1 MELKIVIG
9 GEAGQGI
16 QTISTIM
23 SKFFL
28 RSGYYVFTE
37 QSYQSRIRGGHNF
50 TQVRVSSEAISSS
63 DDGIDILVALN
74 KETIDIHSKE
84 LMDGG
89 IIIYDSELIKDLPS
103 NLNLFGIPLQRIAV
117 EKAQTKLAVNSVA
130 CGVLVGLL
138 DGNFSILENLMR
150 EQFKDPE
157 IAKKN
162 IDSAMAGYE
171 LGKSNGNFTIKT
183 PFLSNN
189 SRLII
194 DGGSSVGLGAIVAG
208 CRFLSA
214 YPMTPG
220 TAVMNYLAGHSKR
233 FNIVVEQ
240 AEDEIAA
247 INMVLGASFAGV
259 RSMVTTSGGGFAL
272 MVEGLSL
279 AGMTETPCVIHIGQR
294 PGPATGLPTRTE
306 QGELLFVINA
316 GHGEFPRYITAPRDA
331 KDAFYKTV
339 KAFELADK
347 YQIPSIIL
355 TDQFLVDS
363 MITLDELDI
372 NSVKIER
379 YIVQNPDKNYKR
391 HLITPTGISPRAFP
405 GTEGILVI
413 TDSDEH
419 DEEGHITE
427 DLEIREKMVEKRLKR
442 TEYLEKEVEEPI
454 YFGDG
459 NADTIL
465 IGWGSTYGPLKE
477 AIERLIKEGFNIGLL
492 HFSDVYPLPKKMLN
506 EVKDKRL
513 ISVENNATGQFAQLV
528 RRETGIHIPEK
539 VLKYNGRP
547 FTPSEIVRKVRS
559 ICSM

>member
-1 MELKIVIG
+1 MDIKIVIG

-16 QTISTIM
+16 QTISNIM

-50 TQVRVSSEAISSS
+50 TQVRVSSEPVSSP

-74 KETIDIHSKE
+74 RETVDIHSSE
-84 LMDGG
+84 TGG
-89 IIIYDSELIKDLPS
+89 IIIYDNELIKDLS
-103 NLNLFGIPLQRIAV
+103 GDKLFGVPLQKIAI
-117 EKAQTKLAVNSVA
+117 EKTQNKLAVNSVA
-130 CGVLVGLL
+130 CGVLAGLL
-138 DGNFSILENLMR
+138 DGDISILERLMR
-150 EQFKDPE
+150 EQFKDPDIGE
-157 IAKKN
+157 KN
-162 IDSAMAGYE
+162 VLAVRSGYE
-171 LGKSNGNFTIKT
+171 IGKSNRTLPFKIT
-183 PFLSNN
+183 PLSQKD
-189 SRLII
+189 RLLI
-194 DGGSSVGLGAIVAG
+194 DGGSAVGFGAIVAG

-220 TAVMNYLAGHSKR
+220 TAVMNFLAGHSKR

-331 KDAFYKTV
+331 EDAFYKTI
-339 KAFELADK
+339 KAFNLADK

-355 TDQFLVDS
+355 TDQFLIDS
-363 MITLDELDI
+363 MTTIDSLDVKDI
-372 NSVKIER
+372 KIER
-379 YIVQNPDKNYKR
+379 HIVTEPDNNYAR
-391 HLITPTGISPRAFP
+391 HLLTSSGISPRALP

-427 DLEIREKMVEKRLKR
+427 DLEIRKNMVEKRLKR
-442 TEYLEKEVEEPI
+442 GEYLKEDVEEPVF
-454 YFGDG
+454 FGDK
-459 NADTIL
+459 DSSIVLT
-465 IGWGSTYGPLKE
+465 GWGSTYGILKE
-477 AIERLIKEGFNIGLL
+477 AVNRLTKEGISVSLL
-492 HFSDVYPLPKKMLN
+492 HFSDVYPLPDKTLN
-506 EVKDKRL
+506 SLRDKRF
-513 ISVENNATGQFAQLV
+513 ISVENNATGQLAQLI
-528 RRETGIHIPEK
+528 RRETGINITEK
-539 VLKYNGRP
+539 ILKYNGRP
-547 FTPSEIVRKVRS
+547 FTPSEIVRRFKE
-559 ICSM
+559 IC

>member
-1 MELKIVIG
+1 MDIKIVIG

-16 QTISTIM
+16 QTISNIM

-50 TQVRVSSEAISSS
+50 TQVRVSSEPVSSP

-74 KETIDIHSKE
+74 RETVDIHSSE
-84 LMDGG
+84 TGG
-89 IIIYDSELIKDLPS
+89 IIIYDNELIKDLS
-103 NLNLFGIPLQRIAV
+103 GDKLFGVPLQKIAI
-117 EKAQTKLAVNSVA
+117 EKTQNKLAVNSVA
-130 CGVLVGLL
+130 CGVLAGLL
-138 DGNFSILENLMR
+138 DGDISILERLMR
-150 EQFKDPE
+150 EQFKDPDIGE
-157 IAKKN
+157 KN
-162 IDSAMAGYE
+162 VLAVRSGYE
-171 LGKSNGNFTIKT
+171 IGKSNRTLPFKIT
-183 PFLSNN
+183 PLSQKD
-189 SRLII
+189 RLLI
-194 DGGSSVGLGAIVAG
+194 DGGSAVGFGAIVAG

-220 TAVMNYLAGHSKR
+220 TAVMNFLAGHSKR

-331 KDAFYKTV
+331 EDAFYKTI
-339 KAFELADK
+339 KAFNLADK

-355 TDQFLVDS
+355 TDQFLIDS
-363 MITLDELDI
+363 MTTIDSLDVKDI
-372 NSVKIER
+372 KIER
-379 YIVQNPDKNYKR
+379 HIVTEPDNNYAR
-391 HLITPTGISPRAFP
+391 HLLTSSGISPRALP

-427 DLEIREKMVEKRLKR
+427 DLEIRKNMVEKRLKR
-442 TEYLEKEVEEPI
+442 GEYLKEDVEEPVF
-454 YFGDG
+454 FGDK
-459 NADTIL
+459 DSSIVLT
-465 IGWGSTYGPLKE
+465 GWGSTYGILKE
-477 AIERLIKEGFNIGLL
+477 AVNRLTEEGISVSLL
-492 HFSDVYPLPKKMLN
+492 HFSDVYPLPDKTLN
-506 EVKDKRL
+506 SLRDKRF
-513 ISVENNATGQFAQLV
+513 ISVENNATGQLAQLI
-528 RRETGIHIPEK
+528 RRETGINITERI
-539 VLKYNGRP
+539 LKYNGRP
-547 FTPSEIVRKVRS
+547 FTPSEIVRRFKE
-559 ICSM
+559 IC

>member
-1 MELKIVIG
+1 MDIKIVIG

-16 QTISTIM
+16 QTISNIM

-50 TQVRVSSEAISSS
+50 TQVRVSSEPVSSP

-74 KETIDIHSKE
+74 RETVDIHSSE
-84 LMDGG
+84 TGG
-89 IIIYDSELIKDLPS
+89 IIIYDNELIKDLS
-103 NLNLFGIPLQRIAV
+103 GDKLFGVPLQKIAI
-117 EKAQTKLAVNSVA
+117 EKTQNKLAVNSVA
-130 CGVLVGLL
+130 CGVLAGLL
-138 DGNFSILENLMR
+138 DGDISILERLMR
-150 EQFKDPE
+150 EQFKDPDIGE
-157 IAKKN
+157 KN
-162 IDSAMAGYE
+162 VLAVRSGYE
-171 LGKSNGNFTIKT
+171 IGKSNRTLPFKIT
-183 PFLSNN
+183 PLSQKD
-189 SRLII
+189 RLLI
-194 DGGSSVGLGAIVAG
+194 DGGSAVGFGAIVAG

-220 TAVMNYLAGHSKR
+220 TAVMNFLAGHSKR

-331 KDAFYKTV
+331 EDAFYKTI
-339 KAFELADK
+339 KAFNLADK

-355 TDQFLVDS
+355 TDQFLIDS
-363 MITLDELDI
+363 MTTIDSLDVKDI
-372 NSVKIER
+372 KIER
-379 YIVQNPDKNYKR
+379 HIVTEPDNNYAR
-391 HLITPTGISPRAFP
+391 HLLTSSGISPRALP

-427 DLEIREKMVEKRLKR
+427 DLEIRKNMVEKRLKR
-442 TEYLEKEVEEPI
+442 GEYLKEDVEEPVF
-454 YFGDG
+454 FGDK
-459 NADTIL
+459 DSSIVLT
-465 IGWGSTYGPLKE
+465 GWGSTYGILKE
-477 AIERLIKEGFNIGLL
+477 AVNRLTKEGISVSLL
-492 HFSDVYPLPKKMLN
+492 HFSDVYPLPDKTLN
-506 EVKDKRL
+506 SLRDKRF
-513 ISVENNATGQFAQLV
+513 ISVENNATGQLAQLI
-528 RRETGIHIPEK
+528 RRETGINITERI
-539 VLKYNGRP
+539 LKYNGRP
-547 FTPSEIVRKVRS
+547 FTPSEIVRRFKE
-559 ICSM
+559 IC

>member
-1 MELKIVIG
+1 MDIKIVIG

-16 QTISTIM
+16 QTISNIM

-50 TQVRVSSEAISSS
+50 TQVRVSSEPVSSP

-74 KETIDIHSKE
+74 RETVDIHSSE
-84 LMDGG
+84 TGG
-89 IIIYDSELIKDLPS
+89 IIIYDNELIKDLS
-103 NLNLFGIPLQRIAV
+103 GDKLFGVPLQKIAI
-117 EKAQTKLAVNSVA
+117 EKTQNKLAVNSVA
-130 CGVLVGLL
+130 CGVLAGLL
-138 DGNFSILENLMR
+138 DGDISILERLMR
-150 EQFKDPE
+150 EQFKDPDIGE
-157 IAKKN
+157 KN
-162 IDSAMAGYE
+162 VLAVRSGYE
-171 LGKSNGNFTIKT
+171 IGKSNRTLPFKIT
-183 PFLSNN
+183 PLSQKG
-189 SRLII
+189 RLLI
-194 DGGSSVGLGAIVAG
+194 DGGSAVGFGAIVAG

-220 TAVMNYLAGHSKR
+220 TAVMNFLAGHSKR

-331 KDAFYKTV
+331 EDEFYKTI
-339 KAFELADK
+339 KAFNLADK

-355 TDQFLVDS
+355 TDQFLIDS
-363 MITLDELDI
+363 MTTIDSLDVKDI
-372 NSVKIER
+372 KIER
-379 YIVQNPDKNYKR
+379 HIVTEPDNNYAR
-391 HLITPTGISPRAFP
+391 HLLTSSGISPRALP

-427 DLEIREKMVEKRLKR
+427 DLEIRKNMVEKRLKR
-442 TEYLEKEVEEPI
+442 GEYLKEDVEEPVF
-454 YFGDG
+454 FGDK
-459 NADTIL
+459 DSSIVLT
-465 IGWGSTYGPLKE
+465 GWGSTYGILKE
-477 AIERLIKEGFNIGLL
+477 AVNRLTKEGISVSLL
-492 HFSDVYPLPKKMLN
+492 HFSDVYPLPDKTLN
-506 EVKDKRL
+506 SLRDKRF
-513 ISVENNATGQFAQLV
+513 ISVENNATGQLAQLI
-528 RRETGIHIPEK
+528 RRETGINITEK
-539 VLKYNGRP
+539 ILKYNGRP
-547 FTPSEIVRKVRS
+547 FTPSEIVRRFKE
-559 ICSM
+559 IC

>member
-1 MELKIVIG
+1 MDIKIVIG

-16 QTISTIM
+16 QTISNIM

-50 TQVRVSSEAISSS
+50 TQVRVSSEPVSSP

-74 KETIDIHSKE
+74 RETVDIHSSE
-84 LMDGG
+84 TGG
-89 IIIYDSELIKDLPS
+89 IIIYDNELIKDLS
-103 NLNLFGIPLQRIAV
+103 GDKLFGVPLQKIAI
-117 EKAQTKLAVNSVA
+117 EKTQNKLAVNSVA
-130 CGVLVGLL
+130 CGVLAGLL
-138 DGNFSILENLMR
+138 DGDISILERLMR
-150 EQFKDPE
+150 EQFKDPDIGE
-157 IAKKN
+157 KN
-162 IDSAMAGYE
+162 VLAVRSGYE
-171 LGKSNGNFTIKT
+171 IGKSNRTLPFKIT
-183 PFLSNN
+183 PLSQKG
-189 SRLII
+189 RLLI
-194 DGGSSVGLGAIVAG
+194 DGGSAVGFGAIVAG

-220 TAVMNYLAGHSKR
+220 TAVMNFLAGHSKR

-331 KDAFYKTV
+331 EDAFYKTI
-339 KAFELADK
+339 KAFNLADK

-355 TDQFLVDS
+355 TDQFLIDS
-363 MITLDELDI
+363 MTTIDSLDVKDI
-372 NSVKIER
+372 KIER
-379 YIVQNPDKNYKR
+379 HIVTEPDNNYAR
-391 HLITPTGISPRAFP
+391 HLITSSGISPRALP

-427 DLEIREKMVEKRLKR
+427 DLEIRKNMVEKRLKR
-442 TEYLEKEVEEPI
+442 GEYLKEDVEEPVF
-454 YFGDG
+454 FGDK
-459 NADTIL
+459 DSSIVLT
-465 IGWGSTYGPLKE
+465 GWGSTYGILKE
-477 AIERLIKEGFNIGLL
+477 AVNRLTEEGISVSLL
-492 HFSDVYPLPKKMLN
+492 HFSDVYPLPDKTLN
-506 EVKDKRL
+506 SLRDKRF
-513 ISVENNATGQFAQLV
+513 ISVENNATGQLAQLI
-528 RRETGIHIPEK
+528 RRETGINITERI
-539 VLKYNGRP
+539 LKYNGRP
-547 FTPSEIVRKVRS
+547 FTPSEIVRRFKE
-559 ICSM
+559 IC

>member
-1 MELKIVIG
+1 MDIKIVIG

-16 QTISTIM
+16 QTISNIM

-50 TQVRVSSEAISSS
+50 TQVRVSSEPVSSP

-74 KETIDIHSKE
+74 RETVDIHSSE
-84 LMDGG
+84 TGG
-89 IIIYDSELIKDLPS
+89 IIIYDNELIKDLS
-103 NLNLFGIPLQRIAV
+103 GDKLFGVPLQKIAI
-117 EKAQTKLAVNSVA
+117 EKTQNKLAVNSVA
-130 CGVLVGLL
+130 CGVLAGLL
-138 DGNFSILENLMR
+138 DGDISILERLMR
-150 EQFKDPE
+150 EQFKDPDIGE
-157 IAKKN
+157 KN
-162 IDSAMAGYE
+162 VLAVRSGYE
-171 LGKSNGNFTIKT
+171 IGKSNRTLPFKIT
-183 PFLSNN
+183 PLSQKG
-189 SRLII
+189 RLLI
-194 DGGSSVGLGAIVAG
+194 DGGSAVGFGAIVAG

-220 TAVMNYLAGHSKR
+220 TAVMNFLAGHSKR

-331 KDAFYKTV
+331 EDAFYKTI
-339 KAFELADK
+339 KAFNLADK

-355 TDQFLVDS
+355 TDQFLIDS
-363 MITLDELDI
+363 MTTIDSLDVKDI
-372 NSVKIER
+372 KIER
-379 YIVQNPDKNYKR
+379 HIVTEPDNNYAR
-391 HLITPTGISPRAFP
+391 HLLTSSGISPRALP

-427 DLEIREKMVEKRLKR
+427 DLEIRKNMVEKRLKR
-442 TEYLEKEVEEPI
+442 GEYLKEDVEEPVF
-454 YFGDG
+454 FGDK
-459 NADTIL
+459 DSSIVLT
-465 IGWGSTYGPLKE
+465 GWGSTYGILKE
-477 AIERLIKEGFNIGLL
+477 AVNRLTKEGISVSLL
-492 HFSDVYPLPKKMLN
+492 HFSDVYPLPDKTLN
-506 EVKDKRL
+506 SL
-513 ISVENNATGQFAQLV
+513 
-528 RRETGIHIPEK
+528 
-539 VLKYNGRP
+539 
-547 FTPSEIVRKVRS
+547 
-559 ICSM
+559 

>member
-1 MELKIVIG
+1 MDIKIVIG

-16 QTISTIM
+16 QTISNIM

-50 TQVRVSSEAISSS
+50 TQVRVSSEPVSSP

-74 KETIDIHSKE
+74 RETVDIHSSE
-84 LMDGG
+84 TGG
-89 IIIYDSELIKDLPS
+89 IIIYDNELIKDLS
-103 NLNLFGIPLQRIAV
+103 GDKLFGVPLQKIAI
-117 EKAQTKLAVNSVA
+117 EKTQNKLAVNSVA
-130 CGVLVGLL
+130 CGVLAGLL
-138 DGNFSILENLMR
+138 DGDISILERLMR
-150 EQFKDPE
+150 EQFKDPDIGE
-157 IAKKN
+157 KN
-162 IDSAMAGYE
+162 VLAVRSGYE
-171 LGKSNGNFTIKT
+171 IGKSNRTLPFKIT
-183 PFLSNN
+183 PLSQKG
-189 SRLII
+189 RLLI
-194 DGGSSVGLGAIVAG
+194 DGGSAVGFGAIVAG

-220 TAVMNYLAGHSKR
+220 TAVMNFLAGHSKR

-331 KDAFYKTV
+331 EDAFYKTI
-339 KAFELADK
+339 KAFNLADK

-355 TDQFLVDS
+355 TDQFLIDS
-363 MITLDELDI
+363 MTTIDSLDVKDI
-372 NSVKIER
+372 KIER
-379 YIVQNPDKNYKR
+379 HIVTEPDNNYAR
-391 HLITPTGISPRAFP
+391 HLLTSSGISPRALP

-427 DLEIREKMVEKRLKR
+427 DLEIRKNMVEKRLKR
-442 TEYLEKEVEEPI
+442 GEYLKEDVEEPVF
-454 YFGDG
+454 FGDK
-459 NADTIL
+459 DSSIVLT
-465 IGWGSTYGPLKE
+465 GWGSTYGILKE
-477 AIERLIKEGFNIGLL
+477 AVNRLTEEGISVSLL
-492 HFSDVYPLPKKMLN
+492 HFSDVYPLPDKTLN
-506 EVKDKRL
+506 SLRDKRF
-513 ISVENNATGQFAQLV
+513 ISVENNATGQLAQLI
-528 RRETGIHIPEK
+528 RRETGINITERI
-539 VLKYNGRP
+539 LKYNGRP
-547 FTPSEIVRKVRS
+547 FTPSEIVRRFKE
-559 ICSM
+559 IC

>member
-1 MELKIVIG
+1 MELRIVIG

-50 TQVRVSSEAISSS
+50 TQVRVSTDPILSP

-74 KETIDIHSKE
+74 GETIDLHKE
-84 LMDGG
+84 EVSQNGV
-89 IIIYDSELIKDLPS
+89 IIYDSELINYEDV
-103 NLNLFGIPLQRIAV
+103 NRLFFGVPLQRIAL
-117 EKAQTKLAVNSVA
+117 ENAKTKLAVNSSA

-138 DGNFSILENLMR
+138 DGDFSILETIMR

-157 IAKKN
+157 IGEKN
-162 IDSAMAGYE
+162 VLTARAGYE
-171 LGKSNGNFTIKT
+171 IGNGRKDFSFKT
-183 PFLSNN
+183 PFLTVNN
-189 SRLII
+189 RLLI
-194 DGGSSVGLGAIVAG
+194 DGGSAVGFGAIVAG

-233 FNIVVEQ
+233 YNIVVEQ
-240 AEDEIAA
+240 AEDEISA

-316 GHGEFPRYITAPRDA
+316 GHGEFPRYVTAPRDA
-331 KDAFYKTV
+331 RDAFYKTI
-339 KAFELADK
+339 KAFNLADK

-363 MITLDELDI
+363 MVTIEDLELNNI
-372 NSVKIER
+372 KIER
-379 YIVQNPDKNYKR
+379 YIEYNPIRDYKR
-391 HLITPTGISPRAFP
+391 HLITESGISPRALP

-427 DLEIREKMVEKRLKR
+427 DLSIRKRLVEKRLKKG
-442 TEYLEKEVEEPI
+442 ELLKGDVEEPI
-454 YFGDG
+454 YFGVSDP
-459 NADTIL
+459 DVIL
-465 IGWGSTYGPLKE
+465 VGWGSTYGAMKE
-477 AIERLIKEGFNIGLL
+477 SADRLIKEGFNVGLL
-492 HFSDVYPLPKKMLN
+492 HFSDVYPLPYKQLEKYKN
-506 EVKDKRL
+506 KRL
-513 ISVENNATGQFAQLV
+513 ICVEGNATGQFALLIK
-528 RRETGIHIPEK
+528 RETGIDIKEK
-539 VLKYNGRP
+539 ILKYNGRP
-547 FTPSEIVRKVRS
+547 FTPSEIVKEVKK
-559 ICSM
+559 IW

>member
-1 MELKIVIG
+1 MDIKIVIG

-16 QTISTIM
+16 QTISNIM

-50 TQVRVSSEAISSS
+50 TQVRVSSEPVSSP

-74 KETIDIHSKE
+74 RETVDIHSSE
-84 LMDGG
+84 TGG
-89 IIIYDSELIKDLPS
+89 IIIYDNELIKDLS
-103 NLNLFGIPLQRIAV
+103 GDKLFGVPLQKIAI
-117 EKAQTKLAVNSVA
+117 EKTQNKLAVNSVA
-130 CGVLVGLL
+130 CGVLAGLL
-138 DGNFSILENLMR
+138 DGDISILERLMR
-150 EQFKDPE
+150 EQFKDPDIGE
-157 IAKKN
+157 KN
-162 IDSAMAGYE
+162 VLAVRSGYE
-171 LGKSNGNFTIKT
+171 IGKSNRTLPFKIT
-183 PFLSNN
+183 PLSQKG
-189 SRLII
+189 RLLI
-194 DGGSSVGLGAIVAG
+194 DGGSAVGFGAIVAG

-220 TAVMNYLAGHSKR
+220 TAVMNFLAGHSKR

-331 KDAFYKTV
+331 EDAFYKTI
-339 KAFELADK
+339 KAFNLADK

-355 TDQFLVDS
+355 TDQFLIDS
-363 MITLDELDI
+363 MTTIDSLDVKDI
-372 NSVKIER
+372 KIER
-379 YIVQNPDKNYKR
+379 HIVTEPDNNYAR
-391 HLITPTGISPRAFP
+391 HLLTSSGISPRALP

-427 DLEIREKMVEKRLKR
+427 DLEIRKNMVEKRLKR
-442 TEYLEKEVEEPI
+442 GEYLKEDVEEPVF
-454 YFGDG
+454 FGDK
-459 NADTIL
+459 DSSIVLT
-465 IGWGSTYGPLKE
+465 GWGSTYGILKE
-477 AIERLIKEGFNIGLL
+477 AVNRLTEEGISVSLL
-492 HFSDVYPLPKKMLN
+492 HFSDVYPLPDKTLN
-506 EVKDKRL
+506 SLRDKRF
-513 ISVENNATGQFAQLV
+513 ISVENNATGQLAQLI
-528 RRETGIHIPEK
+528 RRETGINITEK
-539 VLKYNGRP
+539 ILKYNGRP
-547 FTPSEIVRKVRS
+547 FTPSEIVRRFKE
-559 ICSM
+559 IC

>member
-1 MELKIVIG
+1 MDIKIVIG

-16 QTISTIM
+16 QTISNIM

-50 TQVRVSSEAISSS
+50 TQVRVSSEPVSSP

-74 KETIDIHSKE
+74 RETVDIHSSE
-84 LMDGG
+84 TGG
-89 IIIYDSELIKDLPS
+89 IIIYDNELIKDLS
-103 NLNLFGIPLQRIAV
+103 GDKLFGVPLQKIAI
-117 EKAQTKLAVNSVA
+117 EKTQNKLAVNSVA
-130 CGVLVGLL
+130 CGVLAGLL
-138 DGNFSILENLMR
+138 DGDISILERLMR
-150 EQFKDPE
+150 EQFKDPDIGE
-157 IAKKN
+157 KN
-162 IDSAMAGYE
+162 VLAVRSGYE
-171 LGKSNGNFTIKT
+171 IGKSNRTLPFKIT
-183 PFLSNN
+183 PLSQKG
-189 SRLII
+189 RLLI
-194 DGGSSVGLGAIVAG
+194 DGGSAVGFGAIVAG

-220 TAVMNYLAGHSKR
+220 TAVMNFLAGHSKR

-331 KDAFYKTV
+331 EDAFYKTI
-339 KAFELADK
+339 KAFNLADK

-355 TDQFLVDS
+355 TDQFLIDS
-363 MITLDELDI
+363 MTTIDSLDVKDI
-372 NSVKIER
+372 KIER
-379 YIVQNPDKNYKR
+379 HIVTEPDNNYAR
-391 HLITPTGISPRAFP
+391 HLLTSSGISPRALP

-427 DLEIREKMVEKRLKR
+427 DLEIRKNMVEKRLKR
-442 TEYLEKEVEEPI
+442 GEYLKEDVEEPVF
-454 YFGDG
+454 FGDK
-459 NADTIL
+459 DSSIVLT
-465 IGWGSTYGPLKE
+465 GWGSTYGILKE
-477 AIERLIKEGFNIGLL
+477 AVNRLTEEGISVSLL
-492 HFSDVYPLPKKMLN
+492 HFSDVYPLPDKTLN
-506 EVKDKRL
+506 SLRDKRF
-513 ISVENNATGQFAQLV
+513 ISVENNATGQLAQLI
-528 RRETGIHIPEK
+528 RRETGINITERI
-539 VLKYNGRP
+539 LKYNGRP
-547 FTPSEIVRKVRS
+547 FTPSEIVRRFKE
-559 ICSM
+559 ICQI

>member
-16 QTISTIM
+16 QTISSIM
-23 SKFFL
+23 SRFFL

-50 TQVRVSSEAISSS
+50 TQVRVSTESISSS

-74 KETIDIHSKE
+74 EETINLHREEVSSN
-84 LMDGG
+84 G
-89 IIIYDSELIKDLPS
+89 IIIYDSELIKSVD
-103 NLNLFGIPLQRIAV
+103 NDKRFFGAPLQRIAI
-117 EKAQTKLAVNSVA
+117 EKAKTRLAVNSSA

-138 DGNFSILENLMR
+138 DGDFSILETLMR

-157 IAKKN
+157 IGERN
-162 IDSAMAGYE
+162 VLSARAGYE
-171 LGKSNGNFTIKT
+171 IGKTKNDFPFRT

-189 SRLII
+189 SRLLI
-194 DGGSSVGLGAIVAG
+194 DGGSAVGFGAIVAG

-233 FNIVVEQ
+233 YNIVVEQ
-240 AEDEIAA
+240 AEDEISA

-316 GHGEFPRYITAPRDA
+316 GHGEFPRYVTAPRDA
-331 KDAFYKTV
+331 QDAFYKTI
-339 KAFELADK
+339 KAFNLADK

-355 TDQFLVDS
+355 TDQFLIDS
-363 MITLDELDI
+363 MVTIEGLDLDNI
-372 NSVKIER
+372 KIER
-379 YIVQNPDKNYKR
+379 YIENNPSKDYKR
-391 HLITPTGISPRAFP
+391 HLITDSGISPRALP

-427 DLEIREKMVEKRLKR
+427 DLEIRKRLVEKRLKKG
-442 TEYLEKEVEEPI
+442 ELIKEDIEEPI
-454 YFGDG
+454 YFGVSNPDV
-459 NADTIL
+459 IL
-465 IGWGSTYGPLKE
+465 VGWGSTYGAIKE
-477 AIERLIKEGFNIGLL
+477 SVKRLIEEDFKVGLL
-492 HFSDVYPLPKKMLN
+492 HFSDVYPLPYRQLEKYR
-506 EVKDKRL
+506 DKRL
-513 ISVENNATGQFAQLV
+513 ISVEGNATGQFALLV
-528 RRETGIHIPEK
+528 RRETGIDIGEK
-539 VLKYNGRP
+539 ILKYNGRP
-547 FTPSEIVRKVRS
+547 FTPSEIVKEVKK
-559 ICSM
+559 IW

>member
-1 MELKIVIG
+1 MDIKIVIG

-16 QTISTIM
+16 QTISNIM

-50 TQVRVSSEAISSS
+50 TQVRVSSEPVSSP

-74 KETIDIHSKE
+74 RETVDIHSSE
-84 LMDGG
+84 TGG
-89 IIIYDSELIKDLPS
+89 IIIYDNELIKDLS
-103 NLNLFGIPLQRIAV
+103 GDKLFGVPLQKIAI
-117 EKAQTKLAVNSVA
+117 EKTQNKLAVNSVA
-130 CGVLVGLL
+130 CGVLAGLL
-138 DGNFSILENLMR
+138 DGDISILERLMR
-150 EQFKDPE
+150 EQFKDPDIGE
-157 IAKKN
+157 KN
-162 IDSAMAGYE
+162 VLAVRSGYE
-171 LGKSNGNFTIKT
+171 IGKSNRTLPFKIT
-183 PFLSNN
+183 PLSQKG
-189 SRLII
+189 RLLI
-194 DGGSSVGLGAIVAG
+194 DGGSAVGFGAIVAG

-220 TAVMNYLAGHSKR
+220 TAVMNFLAGHSKR

-331 KDAFYKTV
+331 EDAFYKTI
-339 KAFELADK
+339 KAFNLADK

-355 TDQFLVDS
+355 TDQFLIDS
-363 MITLDELDI
+363 MTTIDSLDVKDI
-372 NSVKIER
+372 KIER
-379 YIVQNPDKNYKR
+379 HIVTEPDNNYAR
-391 HLITPTGISPRAFP
+391 HLLTSSGISPRALP

-427 DLEIREKMVEKRLKR
+427 DLEIRKNMVEKRLKR
-442 TEYLEKEVEEPI
+442 GEYLKEDVEEPVF
-454 YFGDG
+454 FGDK
-459 NADTIL
+459 DSSIVLT
-465 IGWGSTYGPLKE
+465 GWGSTYGILKE
-477 AIERLIKEGFNIGLL
+477 AVNRLTKEGISVSLL
-492 HFSDVYPLPKKMLN
+492 HFSDVYPLPDKTLN
-506 EVKDKRL
+506 SLRDKRF
-513 ISVENNATGQFAQLV
+513 ISVENNATGQLAQLI
-528 RRETGIHIPEK
+528 RRETGINITERI
-539 VLKYNGRP
+539 LKYNGRP
-547 FTPSEIVRKVRS
+547 FTPSEIVRRFKE
-559 ICSM
+559 IC

>member
-1 MELKIVIG
+1 MDIKIVIG

-16 QTISTIM
+16 QTISNIM

-50 TQVRVSSEAISSS
+50 TQVRVSSEPVSSP

-74 KETIDIHSKE
+74 RETVDIHSSE
-84 LMDGG
+84 TGG
-89 IIIYDSELIKDLPS
+89 IIIYDNELIKDLS
-103 NLNLFGIPLQRIAV
+103 GDKLFGVPLQKIAI
-117 EKAQTKLAVNSVA
+117 EKTQNKLAVNSVA
-130 CGVLVGLL
+130 CGVLAGLL
-138 DGNFSILENLMR
+138 DGDISILERLMR
-150 EQFKDPE
+150 EQFKDPDIGE
-157 IAKKN
+157 KN
-162 IDSAMAGYE
+162 VLAVRSGYE
-171 LGKSNGNFTIKT
+171 IGKSNRTLPFKIT
-183 PFLSNN
+183 PLSQKG
-189 SRLII
+189 RLLI
-194 DGGSSVGLGAIVAG
+194 DGGSAVGFGAIVAG

-220 TAVMNYLAGHSKR
+220 TAVMNFLAGHSKR

-331 KDAFYKTV
+331 EDAFYKTI
-339 KAFELADK
+339 KAFNLADK

-355 TDQFLVDS
+355 TDQFLIDS
-363 MITLDELDI
+363 MTTIDSLDVKDI
-372 NSVKIER
+372 KIER
-379 YIVQNPDKNYKR
+379 HIVTEPDNNYAR
-391 HLITPTGISPRAFP
+391 HLLTSSGISPRALP

-427 DLEIREKMVEKRLKR
+427 DLEIRKNMVEKRLKR
-442 TEYLEKEVEEPI
+442 GEYLKEDVEEPVF
-454 YFGDG
+454 FGDK
-459 NADTIL
+459 DSSIVLT
-465 IGWGSTYGPLKE
+465 GWGSTYGILKE
-477 AIERLIKEGFNIGLL
+477 AVNRLTKEGISVSLL
-492 HFSDVYPLPKKMLN
+492 HFSDVYPLPDKTLN
-506 EVKDKRL
+506 SLRDKRF
-513 ISVENNATGQFAQLV
+513 ISVENNATGQLAQLI
-528 RRETGIHIPEK
+528 RRETGINITEK
-539 VLKYNGRP
+539 ILKYNGRP
-547 FTPSEIVRKVRS
+547 FTPSEIVRRFKE
-559 ICSM
+559 IC

>member
-1 MELKIVIG
+1 MELKVVIG

-16 QTISTIM
+16 QTISSIM

-50 TQVRVSSEAISSS
+50 TQLRISTEPISSP
-63 DDGIDILVALN
+63 DNGIDILVALN
-74 KETIDIHSKE
+74 EETINLHREEVSSD
-84 LMDGG
+84 G
-89 IIIYDSELIKDLPS
+89 IIIYDSELIKSVDA
-103 NLNLFGIPLQRIAV
+103 NKVFFGVPLQRIAV
-117 EKAQTKLAVNSVA
+117 EKAKTKLAVNSSA

-138 DGNFSILENLMR
+138 DGDFSILETLIK
-150 EQFKDPE
+150 EQFKDPDVGE
-157 IAKKN
+157 RNVLSAK
-162 IDSAMAGYE
+162 AGYE
-171 LGKSNGNFTIKT
+171 IGKAKNDFSFKT

-189 SRLII
+189 NRLLI
-194 DGGSSVGLGAIVAG
+194 DGGSAVGFGAIVAG

-233 FNIVVEQ
+233 YNIVVEQ
-240 AEDEIAA
+240 AEDEISA

-306 QGELLFVINA
+306 QGELLFVVNA

-331 KDAFYKTV
+331 QDAFYKTI
-339 KAFELADK
+339 KAFNMADK

-355 TDQFLVDS
+355 TDQFLIDS
-363 MITLDELDI
+363 MVTIESLDI
-372 NSVKIER
+372 SDIKIER
-379 YIVQNPDKNYKR
+379 YIEYNPSKDYKR
-391 HLITPTGISPRAFP
+391 HLIGDSGISPRALP

-427 DLEIREKMVEKRLKR
+427 DLEIRKRMVEKRLKKG
-442 TEYLEKEVEEPI
+442 ELLKEDVEEPT
-454 YFGDG
+454 YFGVSNPDVV
-459 NADTIL
+459 L
-465 IGWGSTYGPLKE
+465 IGWGSTYG
-477 AIERLIKEGFNIGLL
+477 AIKESVKRLMEEDFKVGLL
-492 HFSDVYPLPKKMLN
+492 HFSDVYPLPYRQLEKYR
-506 EVKDKRL
+506 DKRL
-513 ISVENNATGQFAQLV
+513 ISVEGNATGQFALLI
-528 RRETGIHIPEK
+528 RRETGIEVGEK
-539 VLKYNGRP
+539 ILKYNGRP
-547 FTPSEIVRKVRS
+547 FTPSEIVREVKK
-559 ICSM
+559 IW

>member
-1 MELKIVIG
+1 MDIKIVIG

-16 QTISTIM
+16 QTISNIM

-50 TQVRVSSEAISSS
+50 TQVRVSSEPVSSP

-74 KETIDIHSKE
+74 RETVDIHSSE
-84 LMDGG
+84 TGG
-89 IIIYDSELIKDLPS
+89 IIIYDNELIKDLS
-103 NLNLFGIPLQRIAV
+103 GDKLFGVPLQKIAI
-117 EKAQTKLAVNSVA
+117 EKTQNKLAVNSVA
-130 CGVLVGLL
+130 CGVLAGLL
-138 DGNFSILENLMR
+138 DGDISILERLMR
-150 EQFKDPE
+150 EQFKDPDIGE
-157 IAKKN
+157 KN
-162 IDSAMAGYE
+162 VLAVRSGYE
-171 LGKSNGNFTIKT
+171 IGKSNRTLPFKIT
-183 PFLSNN
+183 PLSQKG
-189 SRLII
+189 RLLI
-194 DGGSSVGLGAIVAG
+194 DGGSAVGFGAIVAG

-220 TAVMNYLAGHSKR
+220 TAVMNFLAGHSKR

-331 KDAFYKTV
+331 EDAFYKTI
-339 KAFELADK
+339 KAFNLADK

-355 TDQFLVDS
+355 TDQFLIDS
-363 MITLDELDI
+363 MTTIDSLDVKDI
-372 NSVKIER
+372 KIER
-379 YIVQNPDKNYKR
+379 HIVTEPDNNYAR
-391 HLITPTGISPRAFP
+391 HLITSSGISPRALP

-427 DLEIREKMVEKRLKR
+427 DLEIRKNMVEKRLKR
-442 TEYLEKEVEEPI
+442 GEYLKEDVEEPVF
-454 YFGDG
+454 FGDK
-459 NADTIL
+459 DSSIVLT
-465 IGWGSTYGPLKE
+465 GWGSTYGILKE
-477 AIERLIKEGFNIGLL
+477 AVDRLTEEGISVSLL
-492 HFSDVYPLPKKMLN
+492 HFSDVYPLPDKTLN
-506 EVKDKRL
+506 SLRDKRF
-513 ISVENNATGQFAQLV
+513 ISVENNATGQLAQLI
-528 RRETGIHIPEK
+528 RRETGINITERI
-539 VLKYNGRP
+539 LKYNGRP
-547 FTPSEIVRKVRS
+547 FTPSEIVRRFKE
-559 ICSM
+559 IC

>member
-16 QTISTIM
+16 QTISNIM

-50 TQVRVSSEAISSS
+50 TQVRVSTESILSP
-63 DDGIDILVALN
+63 DNGIDILVALN
-74 KETIDIHSKE
+74 EETIDLHKE
-84 LMDGG
+84 EVSQNGV
-89 IIIYDSELIKDLPS
+89 IIYDSELVKYEEV
-103 NLNLFGIPLQRIAV
+103 NKLFFGVPLQRIAL
-117 EKAQTKLAVNSVA
+117 ENAKTKLAINSSA

-138 DGNFSILENLMR
+138 DGDFSILETIMR

-157 IAKKN
+157 TGEKN
-162 IDSAMAGYE
+162 VLTARAGYE
-171 LGKSNGNFTIKT
+171 IGNSRKDFSFKT
-183 PFLSNN
+183 PFLTVNN
-189 SRLII
+189 RLLI
-194 DGGSSVGLGAIVAG
+194 DGGSAVGFGAIVAG

-233 FNIVVEQ
+233 YNIVVEQ
-240 AEDEIAA
+240 AEDEISA

-306 QGELLFVINA
+306 QGELLFVVNA
-316 GHGEFPRYITAPRDA
+316 GHGEFPRYVTAPRDA
-331 KDAFYKTV
+331 RDAFYKTI
-339 KAFELADK
+339 KAFNLADK

-363 MITLDELDI
+363 MVTIEGLELDNI
-372 NSVKIER
+372 KIER
-379 YIVQNPDKNYKR
+379 YIEYNPSRDYKR
-391 HLITPTGISPRAFP
+391 HLITESGISPRALP

-427 DLEIREKMVEKRLKR
+427 DLEIRKRLVEKRLRKG
-442 TEYLEKEVEEPI
+442 ELLKEDVEEPI
-454 YFGDG
+454 YFGVSDP
-459 NADTIL
+459 DVVL
-465 IGWGSTYGPLKE
+465 VGWGSTYG
-477 AIERLIKEGFNIGLL
+477 AIRESIDRLIKEGFNAGLL
-492 HFSDVYPLPKKMLN
+492 HFSDVYPLPYKQLEKYRS
-506 EVKDKRL
+506 KRL
-513 ISVENNATGQFAQLV
+513 ISVEGNATGQFALLI
-528 RRETGIHIPEK
+528 RRETGIDIKEK
-539 VLKYNGRP
+539 ILKYNGRP
-547 FTPSEIVRKVRS
+547 FTPSEITREVKK
-559 ICSM
+559 IW

>member
-1 MELKIVIG
+1 MDIKIVIG

-16 QTISTIM
+16 QTISNIM

-50 TQVRVSSEAISSS
+50 TQVRVSSEPVSSP

-74 KETIDIHSKE
+74 RETVDIHSSE
-84 LMDGG
+84 TGG
-89 IIIYDSELIKDLPS
+89 IIIYDNELIKDLS
-103 NLNLFGIPLQRIAV
+103 GDKLFGVPLQKIAI
-117 EKAQTKLAVNSVA
+117 EKTQNKLAVNSVA
-130 CGVLVGLL
+130 CGVLAGLL
-138 DGNFSILENLMR
+138 DGDISILERLMR
-150 EQFKDPE
+150 EQFKDPDIGE
-157 IAKKN
+157 KN
-162 IDSAMAGYE
+162 VLAVRSGYE
-171 LGKSNGNFTIKT
+171 IGKSNRTLPFKIT
-183 PFLSNN
+183 PLSQKG
-189 SRLII
+189 RLLI
-194 DGGSSVGLGAIVAG
+194 DGGSAVGFGAIVAG

-220 TAVMNYLAGHSKR
+220 TAVMNFLAGHSKR

-331 KDAFYKTV
+331 EDAFYKTI
-339 KAFELADK
+339 KAFNLADK

-355 TDQFLVDS
+355 TDQFLIDS
-363 MITLDELDI
+363 MTTIDSLDVKDI
-372 NSVKIER
+372 KIER
-379 YIVQNPDKNYKR
+379 HIVTEPDNNYAR
-391 HLITPTGISPRAFP
+391 HLLTSSGISPRALP

-427 DLEIREKMVEKRLKR
+427 DLEIRKNMVEKRLKR
-442 TEYLEKEVEEPI
+442 GEYLKEDVEEPVF
-454 YFGDG
+454 FGDK
-459 NADTIL
+459 DSSIVLT
-465 IGWGSTYGPLKE
+465 GWGSTYGILKE
-477 AIERLIKEGFNIGLL
+477 AVNRLTKEGISVSLL
-492 HFSDVYPLPKKMLN
+492 HFSDVYPLPDKTLN
-506 EVKDKRL
+506 SLRDKRF
-513 ISVENNATGQFAQLV
+513 ISVENNATGQLAQLI
-528 RRETGIHIPEK
+528 RRETGINIQEK
-539 VLKYNGRP
+539 ILKYNGRP
-547 FTPSEIVRKVRS
+547 FTPSEIVR
-559 ICSM
+559 

>member
-1 MELKIVIG
+1 MDIKIVIG

-16 QTISTIM
+16 QTISNIM

-50 TQVRVSSEAISSS
+50 TQVRVSSEPVSSP

-74 KETIDIHSKE
+74 RETVDIHSSE
-84 LMDGG
+84 TGG
-89 IIIYDSELIKDLPS
+89 IIIYDNELIKDLS
-103 NLNLFGIPLQRIAV
+103 GDKLFGVPLQKIAI
-117 EKAQTKLAVNSVA
+117 EKTQNKLAVNSVA
-130 CGVLVGLL
+130 CGVLAGLL
-138 DGNFSILENLMR
+138 DGDISILERLMR
-150 EQFKDPE
+150 EQFKDPDIGE
-157 IAKKN
+157 KN
-162 IDSAMAGYE
+162 VLAVRSGYE
-171 LGKSNGNFTIKT
+171 IGKSNRTLPFKIT
-183 PFLSNN
+183 PLSQKG
-189 SRLII
+189 RLLI
-194 DGGSSVGLGAIVAG
+194 DGGSAVGFGAIVAG

-220 TAVMNYLAGHSKR
+220 TAVMNFLAGHSKR

-331 KDAFYKTV
+331 EDAFYKTI
-339 KAFELADK
+339 KAFNLADK

-355 TDQFLVDS
+355 TDQFLIDS
-363 MITLDELDI
+363 MTTIDSLDVKDI
-372 NSVKIER
+372 KIER
-379 YIVQNPDKNYKR
+379 HIVTEPDNNYAR
-391 HLITPTGISPRAFP
+391 HLLTSSGISPRALP

-427 DLEIREKMVEKRLKR
+427 DLEIRKNMVEKRLKR
-442 TEYLEKEVEEPI
+442 GEYLKEDVEEPVF
-454 YFGDG
+454 FGDK
-459 NADTIL
+459 DSSIVLT
-465 IGWGSTYGPLKE
+465 GWGSTYGILKE
-477 AIERLIKEGFNIGLL
+477 AVNRLTKEGISVSLL
-492 HFSDVYPLPKKMLN
+492 HFSDVYPLPDKTLN
-506 EVKDKRL
+506 SLRDKRF
-513 ISVENNATGQFAQLV
+513 ISVENNATGQLAQLI
-528 RRETGIHIPEK
+528 RRETGINITERI
-539 VLKYNGRP
+539 LKYNGRP
-547 FTPSEIVRKVRS
+547 FTPSEIVRRFKE
-559 ICSM
+559 ICQI

>member
-1 MELKIVIG
+1 MDIKIVIG

-16 QTISTIM
+16 QTISNIM

-50 TQVRVSSEAISSS
+50 TQVRVSSEPVSSP

-74 KETIDIHSKE
+74 RETVDIHSSE
-84 LMDGG
+84 TGG
-89 IIIYDSELIKDLPS
+89 IIIYDNELIKDLS
-103 NLNLFGIPLQRIAV
+103 GDKLFGVPLQKIAI
-117 EKAQTKLAVNSVA
+117 EKTQNKLAVNSVA
-130 CGVLVGLL
+130 CGVLAGLL
-138 DGNFSILENLMR
+138 DGDISILERLMR
-150 EQFKDPE
+150 EQFKDPDIGE
-157 IAKKN
+157 KN
-162 IDSAMAGYE
+162 VLAVRSGYE
-171 LGKSNGNFTIKT
+171 IGKSNRTLPFKIT
-183 PFLSNN
+183 PLSQKD
-189 SRLII
+189 RLLI
-194 DGGSSVGLGAIVAG
+194 DGGSAVGFGAIVAG

-220 TAVMNYLAGHSKR
+220 TAVMNFLAGHSKR

-331 KDAFYKTV
+331 EDAFYKTI
-339 KAFELADK
+339 KAFNLADK

-355 TDQFLVDS
+355 TDQFLIDS
-363 MITLDELDI
+363 MTTIDSLDVKDI
-372 NSVKIER
+372 KIER
-379 YIVQNPDKNYKR
+379 HIVTEPDNNYAR
-391 HLITPTGISPRAFP
+391 HLITSSGISPRALP

-427 DLEIREKMVEKRLKR
+427 DLEIRKNMVEKRLKR
-442 TEYLEKEVEEPI
+442 GEYLKEDVEEPVF
-454 YFGDG
+454 FGDK
-459 NADTIL
+459 DSSIVLT
-465 IGWGSTYGPLKE
+465 GWGSTYGILKE
-477 AIERLIKEGFNIGLL
+477 AVNRLTEEGISVFLL
-492 HFSDVYPLPKKMLN
+492 HFSDVYPLPDKTLN
-506 EVKDKRL
+506 SLRDKRF
-513 ISVENNATGQFAQLV
+513 ISVENNATGQLAQLI
-528 RRETGIHIPEK
+528 RRETGINITEK
-539 VLKYNGRP
+539 ILKYNGRP
-547 FTPSEIVRKVRS
+547 FTPSEIVRRFKE
-559 ICSM
+559 IC

>member
-1 MELKIVIG
+1 MDIKIVIG

-16 QTISTIM
+16 QTISNIM

-50 TQVRVSSEAISSS
+50 TQVRVSSEPVSSP

-74 KETIDIHSKE
+74 RETVDIHSSE
-84 LMDGG
+84 TGG
-89 IIIYDSELIKDLPS
+89 IIIYDNELIKDLS
-103 NLNLFGIPLQRIAV
+103 GDKLFGVPLQKIAI
-117 EKAQTKLAVNSVA
+117 EKTQNKLAVNSVA
-130 CGVLVGLL
+130 CGVLAGLL
-138 DGNFSILENLMR
+138 DGDISILERLMR
-150 EQFKDPE
+150 EQFKDPDIGE
-157 IAKKN
+157 KN
-162 IDSAMAGYE
+162 VLAVRSGYE
-171 LGKSNGNFTIKT
+171 IGKSNRTLPFKIT
-183 PFLSNN
+183 PLSQKG
-189 SRLII
+189 RLLI
-194 DGGSSVGLGAIVAG
+194 DGGSAVGFGAIVAG

-220 TAVMNYLAGHSKR
+220 TAVMNFLAGHSKR

-331 KDAFYKTV
+331 EDAFYKTI
-339 KAFELADK
+339 KAFNLADK

-355 TDQFLVDS
+355 TDQFLIDS
-363 MITLDELDI
+363 MTTIDSLDVKDI
-372 NSVKIER
+372 KIER
-379 YIVQNPDKNYKR
+379 HIVTEPDNNYAR
-391 HLITPTGISPRAFP
+391 HLLTSSGISPRALP

-427 DLEIREKMVEKRLKR
+427 DLEIRKNMVEKRLKR
-442 TEYLEKEVEEPI
+442 GEYLKEDVEEPVF
-454 YFGDG
+454 FGDK
-459 NADTIL
+459 DSSIVLT
-465 IGWGSTYGPLKE
+465 GWGSTYGILKE
-477 AIERLIKEGFNIGLL
+477 AVNRLTKEGISVSLL
-492 HFSDVYPLPKKMLN
+492 HFSDVYPLPDKTLN
-506 EVKDKRL
+506 SLRDKRF
-513 ISVENNATGQFAQLV
+513 ISVENNATGQLAQLI
-528 RRETGIHIPEK
+528 RRETGINITEK
-539 VLKYNGRP
+539 ILKYNGRP
-547 FTPSEIVRKVRS
+547 
-559 ICSM
+559 

>member
-1 MELKIVIG
+1 MDIKIVIG

-16 QTISTIM
+16 QTISNIM

-50 TQVRVSSEAISSS
+50 TQVRVSSEPVSSP

-74 KETIDIHSKE
+74 RETVDIHSSE
-84 LMDGG
+84 TGG
-89 IIIYDSELIKDLPS
+89 IIIYDNELIKDLS
-103 NLNLFGIPLQRIAV
+103 GDKLFGVPLQKIAI
-117 EKAQTKLAVNSVA
+117 EKTQNKLAVNSVA
-130 CGVLVGLL
+130 CGVLAGLL
-138 DGNFSILENLMR
+138 DGDISILERLMR
-150 EQFKDPE
+150 EQFKDPDIGE
-157 IAKKN
+157 KN
-162 IDSAMAGYE
+162 VLAVRSGYE
-171 LGKSNGNFTIKT
+171 IGKSNRTLPFKIT
-183 PFLSNN
+183 PLSQKD
-189 SRLII
+189 RLLI
-194 DGGSSVGLGAIVAG
+194 DGGSAVGFGAIVAG

-220 TAVMNYLAGHSKR
+220 TAVMNFLAGHSKR

-331 KDAFYKTV
+331 EDAFYKTI
-339 KAFELADK
+339 KAFNLADK

-355 TDQFLVDS
+355 TDQFLIDS
-363 MITLDELDI
+363 MTTIDSLDVKDI
-372 NSVKIER
+372 KIER
-379 YIVQNPDKNYKR
+379 HIVTEPDNNYAR
-391 HLITPTGISPRAFP
+391 HLITSSGISPRALP

-427 DLEIREKMVEKRLKR
+427 DLEIRKNMVEKRLKR
-442 TEYLEKEVEEPI
+442 GEYLKEDVEEPVF
-454 YFGDG
+454 FGDK
-459 NADTIL
+459 DSSIVLT
-465 IGWGSTYGPLKE
+465 GWGSTYGILKE
-477 AIERLIKEGFNIGLL
+477 AVNRLTEEGISVSLL
-492 HFSDVYPLPKKMLN
+492 HFSDVYPLPDKTLN
-506 EVKDKRL
+506 SLRDKRF
-513 ISVENNATGQFAQLV
+513 ISVENNATGQLAQLI
-528 RRETGIHIPEK
+528 RRETGINITERI
-539 VLKYNGRP
+539 LKYNGRP
-547 FTPSEIVRKVRS
+547 FTPSEIVRRFKE
-559 ICSM
+559 IC